1 VPLLKQAS
9 FGPGQPLFAWSFTAH
24 DLDMTFHYYH
34 LVSYNLNL
42 FCLPFILYIYFSSH
56 LVSSRHISS
65 HHVSSCLSSCLISSQ
80 GILSDHFSSCL
91 TISHHVS
98 SQCISLITSLKSH
111 PISSLSY
118 HFSPSHTSSAII
130 FHISRHPA
138 SSTQW
143 KPAALLH
150 GFCPPPGLKSSCR
163 HFSTLPLFLF
173 LNFKTRSTRCDAKS
187 IAL

>member
-1 VPLLKQAS
+1 
-9 FGPGQPLFAWSFTAH
+9 
-24 DLDMTFHYYH
+24 MTFHYYH

-42 FCLPFILYIYFSSH
+42 FCLPFISIYLFLIISH
-56 LVSSRHISS
+56 RISSRLIISLRITS
-65 HHVSSCLSSCLISSQ
+65 HHVSHHVLSHLKASYRI
-80 GILSDHFSSCL
+80 
-91 TISHHVS
+91 ISHYVS
-98 SQCISLITSLKSH
+98 PFLIMSHLNVSPSSH
-111 PISSLSY
+111 PLNRIPSRHIISY

-150 GFCPPPGLKSSCR
+150 SFCPPPGLKSSCR
-163 HFSTLPLFLF
+163 HFSTFLPLFLF

-187 IAL
+187 MALYLT